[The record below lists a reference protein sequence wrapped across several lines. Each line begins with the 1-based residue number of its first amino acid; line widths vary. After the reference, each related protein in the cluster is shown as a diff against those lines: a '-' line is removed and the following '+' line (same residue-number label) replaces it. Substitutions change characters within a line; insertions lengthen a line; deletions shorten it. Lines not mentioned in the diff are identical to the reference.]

1 MSSSDRNVRKPTSDG
16 LSKDELTGETAGEKT
31 AAEFSLFG
39 ADLAEAAT
47 EAAAANQLAPEENAP
62 PEEDVELDRK
72 RKRG

>member
-1 MSSSDRNVRKPTSDG
+1 MSSSDRNIRKPSSDG
-16 LSKDELTGETAGEKT
+16 LNKDELSGERPGEET

-39 ADLAEAAT
+39 ADLAEAAS

-62 PEEDVELDRK
+62 PEEEVEAKR

>member
-1 MSSSDRNVRKPTSDG
+1 MSSSDRNIRKPSSDG
-16 LSKDELTGETAGEKT
+16 LNKDELAGEKAGERS

-39 ADLAEAAT
+39 GDLDEAIT

-62 PEEDVELDRK
+62 PEEEVEAKR